1 MTGTR
6 SDAGDAMDLRGCV
19 VGAGPQGDGDGVLG
33 VGDGLNQGDFSGR
46 WKRPASFT
54 PRLRCVGPVQP

>member
-1 MTGTR
+1 MGVWVRGALAAGVVVCSVAAAGCSTATIAGTPLVT
-6 SDAGDAMDLRGCV
+6 SPA
-19 VGAGPQGDGDGVLG
+19 
-33 VGDGLNQGDFSGR
+33 R